1 MQANPPSRERG
12 LRGWRVATGLIAALV
27 LVPVLA
33 LLVAALGGDAGLW
46 PHLLAHVLPPTL
58 FDTAVLL
65 VGVGALVVLL
75 GTGSAWLVTA
85 YDFRGRGVLD
95 WALLLP
101 LAVPTYIVAYAYMDL
116 LHPIGPVQTFIRGLF
131 GLAGP
136 QAFRLPEIRSLGGC
150 VFVLGFVL
158 YPYVYLTTRA
168 LFLMQSASLIEAAR
182 SLGAGRGGVFVRVAV
197 PLARPAIAVGTSLAL
212 METINDV
219 GASEFL
225 GARTLTISIY
235 STWVNRA
242 DLAGAAQIALAM
254 LVVVAALLALEHAG
268 RRRQHYAISAQRA
281 RRMSPQRLH
290 GAAGLG
296 ALALGAVPVLIG
308 FVAPT
313 AYLIVETIERVRFA
327 GFPPGLLRT
336 ARDTVVLSG
345 IATVATV
352 LLGLVVAY
360 AARVAPGAWSR
371 TAERVAGLGY
381 ALPGTVLAI
390 GLLFPLGALD
400 GLIADAGER
409 WFGMAGGLLLLGS
422 GAALVYAY
430 SARFLAVAGGGLAA
444 GLGRVAPALDQ
455 AARTLGE
462 RSGGV
467 LRRIHL
473 PLIRPAV
480 AAAALLVFVD
490 CMKELPA
497 TLLLRPLNLETLSTR
512 LYAEAA
518 RGTYE
523 EGAIAALII
532 VAAGLIPVLLL
543 ARVGRNATRA

>member
-1 MQANPPSRERG
+1 MQVNPPRERG

-33 LLVAALGGDAGLW
+33 LLAAALGGDAGLW

-58 FDTAVLL
+58 LDTAVLL

-116 LHPIGPVQTFIRGLF
+116 LHPIGPVQTFVRELF
-131 GLAGP
+131 GLGGP

-168 LFLMQSASLIEAAR
+168 LFLMQSASLLEAAR
-182 SLGAGRGGVFVRVAV
+182 ALGAGRGGVFVRVAV

-242 DLAGAAQIALAM
+242 DLTGAAQIALAM
-254 LVVVAALLALEHAG
+254 LVVVAALLALEHGG
-268 RRRQHYAISAQRA
+268 RRRQRYAVSAQRA
-281 RRMSPQRLH
+281 RRMTPQRLH
-290 GAAGLG
+290 GAAGIG

-313 AYLIVETIERVRFA
+313 AYLVVETIERVRFA

-336 ARDTVVLSG
+336 ALDTVALSG

-352 LLGLVVAY
+352 SLGLVVAY
-360 AARVAPGAWSR
+360 AARVAPGTWSR
-371 TAERVAGLGY
+371 SAERVAGLGY

-409 WFGMAGGLLLLGS
+409 WFGAAGGLLLLGS

-430 SARFLAVAGGGLAA
+430 SARFLAVASGGIAA
-444 GLGRVAPALDQ
+444 GLERVAPALDQ

-543 ARVGRNATRA
+543 ARVGRNAPRI

>member
-1 MQANPPSRERG
+1 MNPSRERG
-12 LRGWRVATGLIAALV
+12 LHGWRVATGLIAALV

-58 FDTAVLL
+58 LDTALL
-65 VGVGALVVLL
+65 LAGVGALVVLL

-116 LHPIGPVQTFIRGLF
+116 LHPIGPVQTFVRELF
-131 GLAGP
+131 GLGGP

-168 LFLMQSASLIEAAR
+168 LFLMQSASLLEAAR
-182 SLGAGRGGVFVRVAV
+182 ALGAGRGGVFVRVAV

-235 STWVNRA
+235 STWANRA

-254 LVVVAALLALEHAG
+254 LVVVAALLALEHGG
-268 RRRQHYAISAQRA
+268 RRRQRYAVSAQRA
-281 RRMSPQRLH
+281 RRMTPQRLH

-313 AYLIVETIERVRFA
+313 AYLVVETIERVRFA

-336 ARDTVVLSG
+336 ALDTVALSG

-352 LLGLVVAY
+352 SLGLVVAY
-360 AARVAPGAWSR
+360 AARVAPGTWSR
-371 TAERVAGLGY
+371 SAERVAGLGY

-409 WFGMAGGLLLLGS
+409 WFGAAGGLLLLGS

-430 SARFLAVAGGGLAA
+430 SARFLAVASGGIAA
-444 GLGRVAPALDQ
+444 GLERVAPALDQ

-543 ARVGRNATRA
+543 ARVGRNAPRI

>member
-1 MQANPPSRERG
+1 MNPSRERG

-58 FDTAVLL
+58 LDTALLL
-65 VGVGALVVLL
+65 VGVGALIVLL

-116 LHPIGPVQTFIRGLF
+116 LHPIGPVQTFVRELF
-131 GLAGP
+131 GLGGP

-168 LFLMQSASLIEAAR
+168 LFLMQSASLLEAAR
-182 SLGAGRGGVFVRVAV
+182 ALGAGRGGVFVRVAV

-254 LVVVAALLALEHAG
+254 LVVVAALLALEHGG
-268 RRRQHYAISAQRA
+268 RRRQRYAVSAQRA
-281 RRMSPQRLH
+281 RRMTPQRLH
-290 GAAGLG
+290 GAAGIG

-313 AYLIVETIERVRFA
+313 AYLVVETIERVRFA

-336 ARDTVVLSG
+336 ALDTVALSG

-352 LLGLVVAY
+352 SLGLVVAY
-360 AARVAPGAWSR
+360 AARVAPGTWSR
-371 TAERVAGLGY
+371 SAERVAGLGY

-409 WFGMAGGLLLLGS
+409 WFGAAGGLLLLGS

-430 SARFLAVAGGGLAA
+430 SARFLAVASGGIAA
-444 GLGRVAPALDQ
+444 GLERVAPALDQ

-543 ARVGRNATRA
+543 ARVGRNAPRI

>member
-1 MQANPPSRERG
+1 MNPSRERG

-58 FDTAVLL
+58 LDTAVLL
-65 VGVGALVVLL
+65 AGVGALVVLL
-75 GTGSAWLVTA
+75 GTGGAWLVTA

-116 LHPIGPVQTFIRGLF
+116 LHPIGPVQTFVRELF
-131 GLAGP
+131 GLGGP

-168 LFLMQSASLIEAAR
+168 LFLMQSASLLEAAR
-182 SLGAGRGGVFVRVAV
+182 ALGAGRGGVFVRVAV

-212 METINDV
+212 METVNDV

-235 STWVNRA
+235 STWANRA

-254 LVVVAALLALEHAG
+254 LVVVAALLALEHGG
-268 RRRQHYAISAQRA
+268 RRRQRYAVSAQRA
-281 RRMSPQRLH
+281 RRMTPQRLH

-313 AYLIVETIERVRFA
+313 AYLVVETIERVRFA

-336 ARDTVVLSG
+336 ALDTVALSG

-352 LLGLVVAY
+352 SLGLVVAY
-360 AARVAPGAWSR
+360 AARVAPGTWSR
-371 TAERVAGLGY
+371 SAERVAGLGY

-409 WFGMAGGLLLLGS
+409 WFGAAGGLLLLGS

-430 SARFLAVAGGGLAA
+430 SARFLAVASGGIAA
-444 GLGRVAPALDQ
+444 GLERVAPALDQ

-543 ARVGRNATRA
+543 ARVGRNAPRI

>member
-1 MQANPPSRERG
+1 MQANPPSRGHG
-12 LRGWRVATGLIAALV
+12 LRGWRIATGLIAALV

-65 VGVGALVVLL
+65 AGVGVLVVLL

-116 LHPIGPVQTFIRGLF
+116 LHPIGPVQSFVRELF

-168 LFLMQSASLIEAAR
+168 LFLMQSASLLEAAR

-254 LVVVAALLALEHAG
+254 LAVVAALLALEHSG
-268 RRRQHYAISAQRA
+268 RRRQRYAASAQRA
-281 RRMSPQRLH
+281 RRMAPQRLH
-290 GAAGLG
+290 GASGLG

-313 AYLIVETIERVRFA
+313 AYLVVETIERVRFA
-327 GFPPGLLRT
+327 GFPTGLLRT
-336 ARDTVVLSG
+336 ALDTVVLSAV
-345 IATVATV
+345 ATAATV
-352 LLGLVVAY
+352 LLGLLVAY

-371 TAERVAGLGY
+371 SAERIAGLGY

-409 WFGMAGGLLLLGS
+409 WFGVAGGLLLLGS

-430 SARFLAVAGGGLAA
+430 SVRFLAVASGGIAA

-543 ARVGRNATRA
+543 ARVGRNAPRL

>member
-1 MQANPPSRERG
+1 MNPSRERG

-58 FDTAVLL
+58 LDTALLL
-65 VGVGALVVLL
+65 VGVGALIVLL

-116 LHPIGPVQTFIRGLF
+116 LHPIGPVQTFVRELF
-131 GLAGP
+131 GLGGP

-168 LFLMQSASLIEAAR
+168 LFLMQSASLLEAAR
-182 SLGAGRGGVFVRVAV
+182 ALGAGRGGVFVRVAV

-254 LVVVAALLALEHAG
+254 LVVVAALLALEHGG
-268 RRRQHYAISAQRA
+268 RRRQRYAVSAQRA
-281 RRMSPQRLH
+281 RRMTPQRLH

-313 AYLIVETIERVRFA
+313 AYLVVETIERVRFA

-336 ARDTVVLSG
+336 ALDTVALSG

-352 LLGLVVAY
+352 SLGLVVAY
-360 AARVAPGAWSR
+360 AARVAPGIWSR
-371 TAERVAGLGY
+371 SAERVAGLGY

-409 WFGMAGGLLLLGS
+409 WFGAAGGLLLLGS
-422 GAALVYAY
+422 GAALIYAY
-430 SARFLAVAGGGLAA
+430 SVRFLAVASGGIAA
-444 GLGRVAPALDQ
+444 GLERIAPALDQ

-543 ARVGRNATRA
+543 ARVGRNAPRI